1 MLARMTFFE
10 MEIDRSTLDLPH
22 PACVPADVSGYGRS
36 GFACNLVLGFT
47 TLPGHRL
54 GRQRVER
61 VIVRVVVGVIPHAI
75 A

>member
-1 MLARMTFFE
+1 LIAHRLTC
-10 MEIDRSTLDLPH
+10 PH
-22 PACVPADVSGYGRS
+22 PACVAADVSGDEQS
-36 GFACNLVLGFT
+36 GFAGDLVLGLT